1 MQQLPEEV
9 QKLVDE
15 FRENLDAMSAEERA
29 TKIKQMTEIV
39 ASMNQDMRSM
49 IGVLQTAKDKK
60 DLEELK
66 AKMS

>member
-60 DLEELK
+60 ISK
-66 AKMS
+66 N

>member
-1 MQQLPEEV
+1 
-9 QKLVDE
+9 
-15 FRENLDAMSAEERA
+15 MSAEERA